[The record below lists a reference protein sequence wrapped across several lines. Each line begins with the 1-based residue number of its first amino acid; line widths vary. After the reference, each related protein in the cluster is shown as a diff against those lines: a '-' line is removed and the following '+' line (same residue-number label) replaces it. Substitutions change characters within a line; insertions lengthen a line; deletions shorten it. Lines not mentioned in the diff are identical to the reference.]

1 MALETSWT
9 LATLHIVGQDSSII
23 EAATCWLVLLGL
35 VNMEPQSI
43 KEVCAVW
50 MHGVL
55 HVELQELQE
64 RAN

>member
-1 MALETSWT
+1 MALETSLT
-9 LATLHIVGQDSSII
+9 LATLHIVGQVI
-23 EAATCWLVLLGL
+23 ETAPCWLVLLGL